1 VHRGYTE
8 LHRGKKNKEIGEKR
22 GHNHLCGSL
31 CILCAP
37 LCNKLIL
44 ALFLTLCLQPFD
56 LFAQKNEKT
65 FKQEDVFSIF
75 IKKEKRALRD
85 SATKAPIILKKPYF
99 ATTPFVGYNPAYGFL
114 IGIGTTMAI
123 YLGDIETTPV
133 SSLCAAINLTTAK
146 QTIITLR
153 SNIITRN
160 SSYILRGDWRYLIF
174 SQPTY
179 GLGTGVKMH
188 TNRGIIFNDGG
199 ETAPLPPDA
208 QPLNYN
214 YIRLYE
220 TFYFRIKN
228 KWYAGIGYCL
238 DAFSKIVDHD
248 LNLDTVPQQI
258 TSNYQYSKDHGF
270 NPEKYT
276 MSGLSLEV
284 LLDSRDNSIRPT
296 KGYLA
301 NIAFRPNFTL
311 LGSSK
316 NSLMLN
322 TEFRTYISFSKRR
335 PDHLIGFWY
344 LGQFTQQG
352 KVPYLG
358 LPALCWDMYNRAG
371 RGYIQGSIR
380 GINFIYGETEYRFPI
395 SPYTGI
401 LSGVA
406 FVNVTTASSD
416 NQERKL
422 FEYFDPAAGFGLRIM
437 FSRKTLSNL
446 CIDFGFGADGTK
458 GIFFNLNETF

>member
-1 VHRGYTE
+1 MGIIRKSIQNCCLNRRYTIILLLLGTWMVFPLQVSSQE
-8 LHRGKKNKEIGEKR
+8 NKK
-22 GHNHLCGSL
+22 S
-31 CILCAP
+31 
-37 LCNKLIL
+37 
-44 ALFLTLCLQPFD
+44 
-56 LFAQKNEKT
+56 
-65 FKQEDVFSIF
+65 FKQDDVFSIF
-75 IKKEKRALRD
+75 MKKEKRARRD
-85 SATKAPIILKKPYF
+85 SAAKDSIILKKPYF

-114 IGIGTTMAI
+114 IGVGTTMAI
-123 YLGDIETTPV
+123 HLGDPATTPV
-133 SSLCAAINLTTAK
+133 SSVCAAINLTTAK

-153 SNIITRN
+153 SNIITNGSR
-160 SSYILRGDWRYLIF
+160 YILRGDWRYLVF

-179 GLGTGVKMH
+179 GLGTGIKMH
-188 TNRGIIFNDGG
+188 TNRGIVFNDGG
-199 ETAPLPPDA
+199 STASLPPDA
-208 QPLNYN
+208 QPINYN

-220 TFYFRIKN
+220 TFFFRFARN
-228 KWYAGIGYCL
+228 WYLGIGYCL
-238 DAFSKIVDHD
+238 DDFTDIVDHNHVD
-248 LNLDTVPQQI
+248 SVPPQE
-258 TSNYQYSKDHGF
+258 TSHYKYSQERGF

-301 NIAFRPNFTL
+301 NIAFRPNLSFI
-311 LGSSK
+311 GSSK

-322 TEFRTYISFSKRR
+322 TEFRTYIGLSKRR

-344 LGQFTQQG
+344 LGQFNENGT
-352 KVPYLG
+352 VPYLG

-380 GINFIYGETEYRFPI
+380 GVNFVYGETEWRFPI
-395 SPYTGI
+395 SPYSGI
-401 LSGVA
+401 LSGVV

-416 NQERKL
+416 DGERKL
-422 FEYFDPAAGFGLRIM
+422 FEYADPAAGFGLRIM

>member
-1 VHRGYTE
+1 M
-8 LHRGKKNKEIGEKR
+8 NKG
-22 GHNHLCGSL
+22 LPL
-31 CILCAP
+31 YFFFTALLLAFLLAP
-37 LCNKLIL
+37 FGLNAQENK
-44 ALFLTLCLQPFD
+44 QPF
-56 LFAQKNEKT
+56 
-65 FKQEDVFSIF
+65 KQDDVFSIF
-75 IKKEKRALRD
+75 IKKEKRNLRD
-85 SATKAPIILKKPYF
+85 SAVKTPILFKKPYF

-114 IGIGTTMAI
+114 IGVGTTMAI
-123 YLGDIETTPV
+123 YLGDLESTPV
-133 SSLCAAINLTTAK
+133 SSVSAAINLTTAK
-146 QTIITLR
+146 QTIITVR
-153 SNIITRN
+153 SNIVTSR
-160 SSYILRGDWRYLIF
+160 SRYIFRGDWRYLVF

-179 GLGTGVKMH
+179 GLGTGIKMH

-199 ETAPLPPDA
+199 ETASLPPDA
-208 QPLNYN
+208 QQLNYN

-220 TFYFRIKN
+220 TFYFKITKR
-228 KWYAGIGYCL
+228 WYAGIGYNL
-238 DAFSKIVDHD
+238 DAFSGIVDHK
-248 LNLDTVPQQI
+248 LNLDTIPQQL
-258 TSNYQYSKDHGF
+258 TSNYQYSTDHGF
-270 NPEKYT
+270 NPERYT

-301 NIAFRPNFTL
+301 NVALRPNFTF

-316 NSLMLN
+316 NSIMLN

-344 LGQFTQQG
+344 LGQFTQHG
-352 KVPYLG
+352 SVPYLG
-358 LPALCWDMYNRAG
+358 LPAICWDMYNRAG

-380 GINFIYGETEYRFPI
+380 GVNFLYGESEYRFPI
-395 SPYTGI
+395 SQNTGI

-416 NQERKL
+416 DKEREL

>member
-1 VHRGYTE
+1 MNKGLP
-8 LHRGKKNKEIGEKR
+8 LHFFFTALLLAFLQAPFGLSAQENK
-22 GHNHLCGSL
+22 
-31 CILCAP
+31 
-37 LCNKLIL
+37 
-44 ALFLTLCLQPFD
+44 QPF
-56 LFAQKNEKT
+56 
-65 FKQEDVFSIF
+65 KQDDVFSIF
-75 IKKEKRALRD
+75 IKKEKRSLRD
-85 SATKAPIILKKPYF
+85 SDIRTPIQLKKPYF

-114 IGIGTTMAI
+114 IGVGTTMAI
-123 YLGDIETTPV
+123 YLGDLETTPV
-133 SSLCAAINLTTAK
+133 SSVSAAVNLTTAK
-146 QTIITLR
+146 QTIIAVR
-153 SNIITRN
+153 SNIVTGN
-160 SSYILRGDWRYLIF
+160 SRFIMRGDWRYLVF

-179 GLGTGVKMH
+179 GLGTGIKMH

-199 ETAPLPPDA
+199 ETASLPPDA

-220 TFYFRIKN
+220 TFYFKITK
-228 KWYAGIGYCL
+228 KWYAGIGYSL
-238 DAFSKIVDHD
+238 DAFSGIVDHK
-248 LNLDTVPQQI
+248 LNLDTIPQQL
-258 TSNYQYSKDHGF
+258 TSNYKYSTDHGF
-270 NPEKYT
+270 NPERYT

-301 NIAFRPNFTL
+301 NVAMRPNFTF

-316 NSLMLN
+316 NSIMLN

-344 LGQFTQQG
+344 LGQFTQHG
-352 KVPYLG
+352 SVPYLG
-358 LPALCWDMYNRAG
+358 LPAICWDMYNRAG

-380 GINFIYGETEYRFPI
+380 GVNFLYGESEYRFPI
-395 SPYTGI
+395 SQNTGI

-416 NQERKL
+416 DNERKL

>member
-1 VHRGYTE
+1 MHSRM
-8 LHRGKKNKEIGEKR
+8 KKRTLSKVFI
-22 GHNHLCGSL
+22 
-31 CILCAP
+31 
-37 LCNKLIL
+37 
-44 ALFLTLCLQPFD
+44 FLVVVVLYLQPFS
-56 LFAQKNEKT
+56 LFAQKSQKP
-65 FKQEDVFSIF
+65 FKQDDVFSIF
-75 IKKEKRALRD
+75 IKKEKRAQRD
-85 SATKAPIILKKPYF
+85 SATKEPVILKKPYF
-99 ATTPFVGYNPAYGFL
+99 AVTPYVGYNPAYGFL
-114 IGIGTTMAI
+114 IGLGSTMAI
-123 YLGDIETTPV
+123 YLGDPETTPV
-133 SSLCAAINLTTAK
+133 SSVCAAINFTTAN
-146 QTIITLR
+146 QTIINLR
-153 SNIITRN
+153 SNIVTDKARF
-160 SSYILRGDWRYLIF
+160 ILRGDWRYLVF

-179 GLGTGVKMH
+179 GLGTGIKMH
-188 TNRGIIFNDGG
+188 TNRGLVFNDGG
-199 ETAPLPPDA
+199 QTAELPPDA

-238 DAFSKIVDHD
+238 DAFAKIVDHD
-248 LNLDTVPQQI
+248 LNLDTIPEQI
-258 TSNYQYSKDHGF
+258 TSHYRYSTDHGF
-270 NPEKYT
+270 DPEKYT

-301 NIAFRPNFTL
+301 NIAFRPNFTF

-316 NSLMLN
+316 SSMMLN

-344 LGQFTQQG
+344 LGQFTQNG
-352 KVPYLG
+352 NVPYLG
-358 LPALCWDMYNRAG
+358 LPAIQWDMYNRAG

-380 GINFIYGETEYRFPI
+380 GVNFVYGETEYRFPI
-395 SPYTGI
+395 SPNTGI
-401 LSGVA
+401 LGGVV

-416 NQERKL
+416 DKERNL
-422 FEYFDPAAGFGLRIM
+422 FEYFDPAAGVGLRIM

-446 CIDFGFGADGTK
+446 CIDFGMGADGTK